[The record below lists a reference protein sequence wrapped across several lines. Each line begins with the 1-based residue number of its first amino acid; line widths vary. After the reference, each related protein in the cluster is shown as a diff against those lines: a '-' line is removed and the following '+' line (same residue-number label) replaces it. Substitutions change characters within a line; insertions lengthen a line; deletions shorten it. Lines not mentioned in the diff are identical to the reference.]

1 VTFFNSAI
9 CTGEIERSRQ
19 FISGN
24 RKHEKAARRTHNMNP
39 LGLSVGNL

>member
-1 VTFFNSAI
+1 V
-9 CTGEIERSRQ
+9 Q
-19 FISGN
+19 FALVKLKEADN